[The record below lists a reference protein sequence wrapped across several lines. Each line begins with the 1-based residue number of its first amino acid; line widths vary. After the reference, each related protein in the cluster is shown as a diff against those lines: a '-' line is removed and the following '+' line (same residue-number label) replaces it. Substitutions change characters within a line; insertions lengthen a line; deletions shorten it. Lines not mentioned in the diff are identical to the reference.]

1 MRKLIKM
8 VALLAFIGNR
18 DALAQT
24 VGVAKSPT
32 ASVIATTPLKP
43 MQDSRSTPVGIGRSA
58 TVNPVCATCRSLP
71 SANSSASA
79 PRAARWIASS

>member
-1 MRKLIKM
+1 MMRKLIKM

-43 MQDSRSTPVGIGRSA
+43 MQDSRSTRRSA
-58 TVNPVCATCRSLP
+58 TVNPVFATCRSRP

-79 PRAARWIASS
+79 RRTARWIASS